1 MSVFRTPDGSLTAI
15 IRESW
20 YSPERLREYVAQ
32 PGLPGYTLHAIAVWS
47 VQVEQQHRRQG
58 HCKRFLEA
66 LQADDR
72 YDMVVVEAVQNPIL
86 ADALLRWNWDCD
98 PQVMNFYWRRP

>member
-1 MSVFRTPDGSLTAI
+1 MSLVKHPDGSLTAI
-15 IRESW
+15 VRESW
-20 YSPERLREYVAQ
+20 YNPNRLREYVNKQ
-32 PGLPGYTLHAIAVWS
+32 GLPGFSLHAIAVWS
-47 VQVEQQHRRQG
+47 VYVEHQHRRQG

-86 ADALLRWNWDCD
+86 AEALLRWGWDCD
-98 PQVMNFYWRRP
+98 PQVMDFYWRRA